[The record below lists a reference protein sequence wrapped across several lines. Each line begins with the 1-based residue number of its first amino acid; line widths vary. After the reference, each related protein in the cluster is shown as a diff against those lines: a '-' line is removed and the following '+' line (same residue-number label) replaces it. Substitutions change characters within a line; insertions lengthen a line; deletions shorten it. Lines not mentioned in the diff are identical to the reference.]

1 MLVDEDPTVVSRMT
15 VTCPFTRSN
24 RPACAYPRTGVP
36 WIWSPACLGL
46 HRLDRAPCGQGHGGG
61 ARRLSVTSIIEGQE
75 EPIVSG
81 GRSNHPQHA
90 LRMDAMVAAMD
101 VLEGELLLNQDAD
114 AEGWLMGAVVDP
126 PPSMWADTASV
137 LAWP

>member
-1 MLVDEDPTVVSRMT
+1 MPLGLVFHGFGAPLASDYTDWTEHLAAKGMVV
-15 VTCPFTRSN
+15 VHV
-24 RPACAYPRTGVP
+24 AYP
-36 WIWSPACLGL
+36 SHL
-46 HRLDRAPCGQGHGGG
+46 
-61 ARRLSVTSIIEGQE
+61 IIEGQE

-101 VLEGELLLNQDAD
+101 VLEGELLLNQGAD

-126 PPSMWADTASV
+126 SA
-137 LAWP
+137 L

>member
-15 VTCPFTRSN
+15 VTWPVYTVEPPGLRVPSDWCSMDLEPRL
-24 RPACAYPRTGVP
+24 PRTTDWTEHLAAKGMVVV
-36 WIWSPACLGL
+36 
-46 HRLDRAPCGQGHGGG
+46 
-61 ARRLSVTSIIEGQE
+61 RRHPSHLIIEGQE

-101 VLEGELLLNQDAD
+101 VLEGELLLNEDAD

-126 PPSMWADTASV
+126 SALYVGGTAWV